1 MAHPTLQIPILTL
14 CAALSISGRL
24 ACAEEQPVSSDDVAR
39 ITIDTETVKPRGAFI
54 RAGFWAYTGDE
65 RIPVIAMVEGC
76 KNGSGRISY
85 NVLDPDKPEAPT
97 KVAEWSA
104 GGETML
110 DRMAAIMCQLA
121 KGG

>member
-1 MAHPTLQIPILTL
+1 MAHPTLKLSALTL
-14 CAALSISGRL
+14 FAALVVCGRV

-39 ITIDTETVKPRGAFI
+39 ITIDTETVKPRGAFV

-97 KVAEWSA
+97 KVAQWSA
-104 GGETML
+104 GGATML
-110 DRMAAIMCQLA
+110 DRMADAVCQHA

>member
-1 MAHPTLQIPILTL
+1 MAHPTLQISALTL
-14 CAALSISGRL
+14 FAALAISGRV

-54 RAGFWAYTGDE
+54 RAGFWAYTGNE

-76 KNGSGRISY
+76 KKGSGRISY
-85 NVLDPDKPEAPT
+85 NILDPDKPEAPT
-97 KVAEWSA
+97 KVAEWTA

-110 DRMAAIMCQLA
+110 DRMADAVCQHA

>member
-1 MAHPTLQIPILTL
+1 MAHPTAQISALTL
-14 CAALSISGRL
+14 VAALAIFGRI
-24 ACAEEQPVSSDDVAR
+24 AFAEEQPVGSDDVAR

-104 GGETML
+104 RGETML
-110 DRMAAIMCQLA
+110 DRMADAVCQFA

>member
-1 MAHPTLQIPILTL
+1 MAHPTLQIPALTL
-14 CAALSISGRL
+14 FAALAIFGRL

-54 RAGFWAYTGDE
+54 RAGFWAYTGEE

-85 NVLDPDKPEAPT
+85 NVLDPDKPEAPP

-104 GGETML
+104 DGETML
-110 DRMAAIMCQLA
+110 DRMAAAMCQLA